1 GRLAKALA
9 EAEEALRLQP
19 NLGEGRL
26 ALAHYY
32 YWGVNDLDRALAE
45 LARAGELIP
54 NSADVWSMRASL
66 YRRQG
71 KIRERIAAL
80 QQAEILDPSN
90 TKNRADLGG
99 AFFLVRNWAEGIRT
113 RSRIRAELPDPK
125 PFPWGITVA
134 DFRRTGVLD
143 PLKKLIAEVPPGE
156 GPEELTTLR
165 WGRYHVAMLERN
177 YAAAERFLREIP
189 AGETGQSKLMAEAF
203 LEVARGA
210 DPAVAER
217 ALVKARQEIE
227 KLLADDSADPLL
239 QVNLGLIDAFRGRK
253 EDAIRE
259 GRRAVEL
266 RDDPL
271 EKNDASAA
279 LALIYARTGES
290 DEAIKLIEKL
300 LTLPATMGTYPIFTM
315 AQADLK
321 WRWVWDPLRSDAR
334 FQKILE
340 EPEPKTI

>member
-1 GRLAKALA
+1 
-9 EAEEALRLQP
+9 
-19 NLGEGRL
+19 
-26 ALAHYY
+26 
-32 YWGVNDLDRALAE
+32 
-45 LARAGELIP
+45 
-54 NSADVWSMRASL
+54 M
-66 YRRQG
+66 
-71 KIRERIAAL
+71 

-90 TKNRADLGG
+90 TKSRADLGG
-99 AFFLVRNWAEGIRT
+99 AFFSVRNWAEGIRT

-125 PFPWGITVA
+125 PFPWGITFA
-134 DFRRTGVLD
+134 EFRRTGVLD

-156 GPEELTTLR
+156 GPDELNTLR
-165 WGRYHVAMLERN
+165 LARYHVAMLERN

-189 AGETGQSKLMAEAF
+189 ATDPRSPKLMAEAL
-203 LEVARGA
+203 LEVARGT
-210 DPAVAER
+210 DPALAER

-227 KLLADDSADPLL
+227 KLLADDSADRFL

-266 RDDPL
+266 QEDPL

-290 DEAIKLIEKL
+290 EQAIKLIEKL
-300 LTLPATMGTYPIFTM
+300 LTLPATLGTYAIFTM

-321 WRWVWDPLRSDAR
+321 WRWIWDPLRSDPR

-340 EPEPKTI
+340 GPEPETIY